1 MKIINAGSVQE
12 AVTELARATN
22 ARLVAGGTDVLVSMN
37 GHAAPEDLTMV
48 SICGIAELGGIVETE
63 EAIEIGALVTDAKII
78 ESELLKE
85 KAYAIW
91 YAAHESAGP
100 QVRNRATVGGNI
112 GTASPAADV
121 VCALEALDA
130 EATIVSSS
138 GERKA
143 KVADI
148 IVGVKKTGLAKD
160 EMITKLTVKKGWN
173 SGFVKQGKRSAVA
186 ISVVNAAAAV
196 KMNGDIIEDIRVVI
210 GSAAIT
216 HVRAAEL
223 EEALKGK
230 AYQADE
236 IKKIAKEVSYPVS
249 PITDTRAPGWYREK
263 LIPVLAGRA
272 VTEACEGGVC

>member
-1 MKIINAGSVQE
+1 MKIIIAKSVQE
-12 AVTELARATN
+12 AVAALAQAEN
-22 ARLVAGGTDVLVSMN
+22 GRLVAGGTDVLVSMN
-37 GHAAPEDLTMV
+37 GHAAPEDLTVV
-48 SICGIAELGGIVETE
+48 SVGGIGECREIVETE
-63 EAIEIGALVTDAKII
+63 ETIEIGALVTDAKII

-85 KAYAIW
+85 KAYALW
-91 YAAHESAGP
+91 WAAHESAGP
-100 QVRNRATVGGNI
+100 QVRNRATIGGNI

-148 IVGVKKTGLAKD
+148 ITGVKRTALAKD
-160 EMITKLTVKKGWN
+160 EMITKLTIPKGWK
-173 SGFVKQGKRSAVA
+173 SGFVKQGKRSAVT

-196 KMNGDIIEDIRVVI
+196 KMNGEVIDDIRVVI
-210 GSAAIT
+210 GSAAVT
-216 HVRAAEL
+216 HVRAKEL

-230 AYQADE
+230 AYQAE
-236 IKKIAKEVSYPVS
+236 AVAEAAGAVSYPVS

-263 LIPVLAGRA
+263 LIPVLAKRA
-272 VTEACEGGVC
+272 VMEACEGGVC